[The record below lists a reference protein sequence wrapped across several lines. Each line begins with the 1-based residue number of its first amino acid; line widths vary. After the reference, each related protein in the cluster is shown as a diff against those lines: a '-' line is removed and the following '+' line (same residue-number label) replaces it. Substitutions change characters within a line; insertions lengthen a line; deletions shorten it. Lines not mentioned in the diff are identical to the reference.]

1 MNKKL
6 WILGLVLIIFSAT
19 LLTLPTAHATT
30 TTYTLTFKEQ
40 GLPHNASWNITIGNK
55 TYKSWT
61 NQIVY
66 NGYGSI
72 TYKINSPKY
81 FSSNITTG
89 TLNLSKNTTIN
100 ILFTP
105 KYTGILFIEYNLP
118 TNSSWQIDSGN
129 KTQNTTTTYIYF
141 TNITGGFTYIAEPY
155 SSIFKPIA
163 GYIVCKNLTIIYL
176 NFTKAIYE
184 VIFISSGL
192 SNYQPITVTLDNQ
205 TKSGT
210 YVIFYLTNGTYNYSI
225 AQVPGYITSSSEG
238 SVSVSGPT
246 VEVIPFR
253 VNEIL
258 YQQNQNEIIAL
269 FIIAVGILA
278 LIIYLAKGRRRIR

>member
-6 WILGLVLIIFSAT
+6 WIFVMIVMLIIPLSMTRA
-19 LLTLPTAHATT
+19 ATT
-30 TTYTLTFKEQ
+30 STYTLTFKEQ

-55 TYKSWT
+55 TYRSWT

-66 NGYGSI
+66 KGYGDI
-72 TYKINSPKY
+72 TYKINAPKY
-81 FSSNITTG
+81 FSSNITSG

-105 KYTGILFIEYNLP
+105 KYTGILFVEYNLP
-118 TNSSWQIDSGN
+118 MNSSWKIYLGN

-141 TNITGGFTYIAEPY
+141 TNITGAFGYTVTPFSNIYKTIT
-155 SSIFKPIA
+155 
-163 GYIVCKNLTIIYL
+163 GYIVYKNFTIIYL
-176 NFTKAIYE
+176 NFTKAVYE

-192 SNYQPITVTLDNQ
+192 SNYQPITVTLGNQ

-225 AQVPGYITSSSEG
+225 AQVPGYITSSGKG
-238 SVSVSGPT
+238 SISVSGTT
-246 VEVIPFR
+246 VEVIQFK

-278 LIIYLAKGRRRIR
+278 LVIYLAKGRRRIR